1 MLKSSIL
8 ALIEQNK
15 IRILVEGPPL
25 CGKTSMILSA
35 LEESKKKFVHLTV
48 NELFCNPS
56 VSPASVAVS
65 HISDDNIIFIDDIE
79 NIFPAREVDFTFMHR
94 VLSKKPKLI
103 AACRSSSEVNPFI
116 TRYLNQYFK
125 MDQPP
130 TPEEE
135 RLTNIPN
142 ISFSDIGGASRAK
155 ELVLMMA
162 SWCVTNAEK
171 VKDWGLKAP
180 SGAILFGPPGT
191 GKTLLAK
198 AAANACKCRFFS
210 IAIPD
215 LLRCEV
221 GESEK
226 RLTQVFEKARAD
238 FPSIIFIDE
247 IQALFGR
254 RHERRSESNRLV
266 VQLIAQLDLNSRH
279 GSVVC
284 LAATN
289 ALEAVDAALLQPG
302 RFEEVIEIGLP
313 NQEERKEIFS
323 IALKSLKHNINNNEE
338 EDQINKLSTMTNGM
352 SASDIVGI
360 CQKAGISTLMDGR
373 NVISFDDIK
382 KEIESDAFKRAKS
395 GSFSFAQISP
405 NLFSQKKS

>member
-1 MLKSSIL
+1 MIKEYIL
-8 ALIEQNK
+8 SLLEQKK

-35 LEESKKKFVHLTV
+35 LKDSKKNYVHLTV
-48 NELFCNPS
+48 NDLFCNPS
-56 VSPASVAVS
+56 VSPASIAVS
-65 HISDDNIIFIDDIE
+65 HISEDKIIFIDDIE
-79 NIFPAREVDFTFMHR
+79 NIFPAREVDFNFMHR

-103 AACRSSSEVNPFI
+103 AACRSASEINPFI

-125 MDQPP
+125 MEQLP

-135 RLTNIPN
+135 RLINIPN

-162 SWCVTNAEK
+162 SWCVTNADK
-171 VKDWGLKAP
+171 VKSWGLKAP

-238 FPSIIFIDE
+238 SPSIIFIDE

-313 NQEERKEIFS
+313 NKDERIEILS
-323 IALKSLKHNINNNEE
+323 IALKPLKHEINDN
-338 EDQINKLSTMTNGM
+338 DQIEKLATMSNGL

-360 CQKAGISTLMDGR
+360 CQKAGISVLMDGR
-373 NVISFDDIK
+373 NSITFNDIK

-395 GSFSFAQISP
+395 GSFSFSRIFSNQSP
-405 NLFSQKKS
+405 QTKT

>member
-1 MLKSSIL
+1 MIKEYISS
-8 ALIEQNK
+8 LIKQKK
-15 IRILVEGPPL
+15 IRILIEGPAL

-35 LEESKKKFVHLTV
+35 LKESQLQYVHLTV

-56 VSPASVAVS
+56 VSPASIAVS
-65 HISDDNIIFIDDIE
+65 HISENKIIFIDDIE
-79 NIFPAREVDFTFMHR
+79 NIFPAREVDFTFMYR

-103 AACRSSSEVNPFI
+103 AACRSVSEVNPFM
-116 TRYLNQYFK
+116 TRYLNQFFK
-125 MDQPP
+125 MEQLP

-135 RLTNIPN
+135 RLVNIPN
-142 ISFSDIGGASRAK
+142 VSFSDIGGASRAK

-171 VKDWGLKAP
+171 VKNWGLKAP

-198 AAANACKCRFFS
+198 AAANACHCRFFS

-238 FPSIIFIDE
+238 SPSIIFIDE

-266 VQLIAQLDLNSRH
+266 VQLIAQLDLNSRY

-289 ALEAVDAALLQPG
+289 ALEAVDSALLQPG

-313 NQEERKEIFS
+313 NKDERKEIFS
-323 IALKSLKHNINNNEE
+323 IALKSLKHSIDEN
-338 EDQINKLSTMTNGM
+338 DQIEKLATMSDGM

-360 CQKAGISTLMDGR
+360 SQKAGISALMDGR
-373 NVISFDDIK
+373 NSITFDDIK
-382 KEIESDAFKRAKS
+382 KEIESDAFKRAKT
-395 GSFSFAQISP
+395 GSFSFSRTLP
-405 NLFSQKKS
+405 NNSSQTKT